1 MGLDYLHTQCQI
13 IHTDI
18 KPENILLCVSDE
30 YVKKLADEGANSKS
44 AGTYVLMYVCI
55 ANRATFIVMSQ
66 IPVNSHSWQME
77 PRVELWLYDFP
88 N

>member
-44 AGTYVLMYVCI
+44 AGMYAHVYI
-55 ANRATFIVMSQ
+55 RSKFYGPLS
-66 IPVNSHSWQME
+66 
-77 PRVELWLYDFP
+77 
-88 N
+88 